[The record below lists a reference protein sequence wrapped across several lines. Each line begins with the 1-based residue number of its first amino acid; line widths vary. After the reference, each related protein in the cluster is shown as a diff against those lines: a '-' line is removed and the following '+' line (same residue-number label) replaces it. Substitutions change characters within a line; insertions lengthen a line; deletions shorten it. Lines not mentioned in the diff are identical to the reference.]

1 MQFTPYGQF
10 PIFSEFPQ
18 TPPAPGAGMAFFRLV
33 LRGRR
38 LGREL
43 QHAAEDTQDP
53 ARGATR
59 LGPALDQDQVLSFN
73 AGGLTMAISHRI
85 HVWYIC

>member
-1 MQFTPYGQF
+1 MSRGDSQLRTSG
-10 PIFSEFPQ
+10 
-18 TPPAPGAGMAFFRLV
+18 FRLV

-59 LGPALDQDQVLSFN
+59 LGPALDQDQVLVTGNLHHFPSSQDQSPLAAATHEVN
-73 AGGLTMAISHRI
+73 I
-85 HVWYIC
+85 HTECQ